1 MMTDFV
7 AIDLETANPNPWS
20 ICQIGV
26 ATFGNGA
33 LSQEWMTYVDPEERF
48 NRDNVAVHGI
58 TEAAVRGWPS
68 LPGVADRLAELLN
81 GRIVVSHSQFDRVAL
96 EQAFDR
102 RQISRLDCHWLD
114 SVQVARRAWYGF
126 SKRGFGLE
134 TLCRLLGYRYQRH
147 DALGDAKA
155 AGVVVLAAIEH
166 TGVDLHRWL
175 KQVEL
180 PVGEGP
186 RQPIRQL
193 VQMPPGTVDTAQAE
207 IIRPSNRIVSP
218 ELLSSLA
225 EQAVDETNDPQ
236 PSLPPDGWDI
246 GKGHSA
252 PLTGR

>member
-1 MMTDFV
+1 MANDFV

-33 LSQEWMTYVDPEERF
+33 LLQEWMTYVDPEERF

-68 LPGVADRLAELLN
+68 LPGVADRLVELLN

-102 RQISRLDCHWLD
+102 HLIGRLDCQWLD
-114 SVQVARRAWYGF
+114 SVQVARRAWEGF

-134 TLCRLLGYRYQRH
+134 SLCRLLRYRYQRH

-155 AGVVVLAAIEH
+155 AGVVVLAAIEQ
-166 TGVDLHRWL
+166 TGVGLRRWL
-175 KQVEL
+175 EQVES

-193 VQMPPGTVDTAQAE
+193 AQMPLGTVDSTPTE
-207 IIRPSNRIVSP
+207 VVRPSNRIATE
-218 ELLSSLA
+218 ELLSLLS
-225 EQAVDETNDPQ
+225 EQE
-236 PSLPPDGWDI
+236 
-246 GKGHSA
+246 GHKADVRQS
-252 PLTGR
+252 PVSS